1 MIHIP
6 SRVKTL
12 PPVFYI
18 AQRGEG
24 HAPLAVAARLPR
36 GSGVIYRDYS
46 APDRAAY
53 AAELAKLARR
63 RGLVLLI
70 AGDAAL
76 ARAVGASGWHLPEH
90 RLGRRPPP
98 PPGGGLVTA
107 AAHGRQAILRAA
119 RAGVDA
125 VLLSPVFATR
135 SHPAAR
141 AIGPHRL
148 ARLLATAPLPVYA
161 LGGIDAA
168 HARRLPPGLAGLAAL
183 RAFAD
188 QKFRRVPR
196 KSTPARS
203 MLSRPGAKRLL

>member
-6 SRVKTL
+6 PRVKTL
-12 PPVFYI
+12 PPAFYV
-18 AQRGEG
+18 ADRCAG
-24 HAPLAVAARLPR
+24 HEPLAIAACLPR
-36 GSGVIYRDYS
+36 GSGVIYRDYG

-53 AAELAKLARR
+53 AAEMATLARR
-63 RGLVLLI
+63 RGLVLLV

-90 RLGRRPPP
+90 RLARPLPP

-107 AAHGRQAILRAA
+107 AAHDRRAILRAA

-125 VLLSPVFATR
+125 VLVSPVFATA

-148 ARLLATAPLPVYA
+148 ARLLAASPLPVYA
-161 LGGIDAA
+161 LGGIDAVR
-168 HARRLPPGLAGLAAL
+168 ARRLPPGLAGVAAL

-203 MLSRPGAKRLL
+203 TVSRPGPKRLL